1 MVLGK
6 MCSHVNIRLK
16 VSNNKNLK
24 SSNIRK
30 AFISTKGVGH
40 KIMFKKFYM
49 LFLVLL
55 LALSG
60 CGHKEKTVQ
69 KENNKPSESGKVPD
83 TIKES
88 TPKYIF
94 PLTGIETKAIQENRS
109 VAVMINN
116 YPAARPQ
123 SGLAEADIVY
133 EVLAEGDITR
143 FLAIYQS
150 EQPKRIGPVRS
161 ARDYFIHLAKGYGSF
176 YVAHGYSPEAYKMLS
191 SGYIDNIN
199 GIQYD
204 GTLFKRSS
212 DRKPPH
218 NSYISYENILKGA
231 KLKHYEMNTPPD
243 SLDFMQKVQVSGQDA
258 KSIMIHYSQNS
269 LFNVEYEYDAET
281 EKFKRFS
288 GGEQTADLES
298 KRPVLIDNLF
308 IVESEHKVIDK
319 KGRRDINLTS
329 GGKAYLFQ
337 KGKYREVEWRNVDDR
352 ILPFINGEKVK
363 FVPGKTWINIVPNL
377 NIVGIDK

>member
-1 MVLGK
+1 M
-6 MCSHVNIRLK
+6 H
-16 VSNNKNLK
+16 
-24 SSNIRK
+24 
-30 AFISTKGVGH
+30 
-40 KIMFKKFYM
+40 KKFYI
-49 LFLVLL
+49 FAVILL

-69 KENNKPSESGKVPD
+69 QEPNKPPESGEVSRNVKD
-83 TIKES
+83 LS
-88 TPKYIF
+88 PKYPY
-94 PLTGIETKAIQENRS
+94 PLTGIEAKKPSENRS

-150 EQPKRIGPVRS
+150 EKPKRIGPVRS
-161 ARDYFIHLAKGYGSF
+161 ARDYFIHLAKGYGSL
-176 YVAHGYSPEAYKMLS
+176 YIAHGYSPEAYEMLS
-191 SGYIDNIN
+191 AGYIDNIN
-199 GIQYD
+199 GMQYD

-231 KLKHYEMNTPPD
+231 KLKHYEMNTPPSD
-243 SLDFMQKVQVSGQDA
+243 LDFMKADEAEQVSGQDG
-258 KSIMIHYSQNS
+258 KSIMIHYSHDS
-269 LFNVEYEYDAET
+269 LFNVEYEYDADT
-281 EKFKRFS
+281 EKYKRFS

-298 KRPVLIDNLF
+298 KRPVLLDNLF
-308 IVESEHKVIDK
+308 IVATEHKVMDE

-337 KGKYREVEWRNVDDR
+337 KGKYREVEWRNVDGR
-352 ILPFINGEKVK
+352 ILPFENGEEVK

>member
-1 MVLGK
+1 
-6 MCSHVNIRLK
+6 
-16 VSNNKNLK
+16 
-24 SSNIRK
+24 
-30 AFISTKGVGH
+30 
-40 KIMFKKFYM
+40 MFKRFYI
-49 LFLVLL
+49 LVVVLL

-60 CGHKEKTVQ
+60 CAHKEKTVQ
-69 KENNKPSESGKVPD
+69 KETNKPSEGGKVSD
-83 TIKES
+83 TVKES
-88 TPKYIF
+88 TPKYTY
-94 PLTGIETKAIQENRS
+94 PLTGIEAKESPENRT

-123 SGLAEADIVY
+123 SGIAEADIVY

-161 ARDYFIHLAKGYGSF
+161 ARDYFINLAKGYGSL
-176 YVAHGYSPEAYKMLS
+176 YIAHGYSPEAYEMLS

-199 GIQYD
+199 GMQYD

-218 NSYISYENILKGA
+218 NSYISYDNILKGA
-231 KLKHYEMNTPPD
+231 KLKHYEMNTPPN
-243 SLDFMQKVQVSGQDA
+243 SLDFMKADETAEVTGQDA
-258 KSIMIHYSQNS
+258 KNIMISYSHNS
-269 LFNVEYEYDAET
+269 LFNVEYKYDADT
-281 EKFKRFS
+281 EKYKRFS
-288 GGEQTADLES
+288 GGEQTADLDS
-298 KRPVLIDNLF
+298 KRPVLLDNLF
-308 IVESEHKVIDK
+308 IVRTEHKVIDE

-337 KGKYREVEWRNVDDR
+337 KGKYREVEWRNVDGR
-352 ILPFINGEKVK
+352 ILPFENGEKIK

-377 NIVGIDK
+377 NTVGINK

>member
-1 MVLGK
+1 MY
-6 MCSHVNIRLK
+6 
-16 VSNNKNLK
+16 
-24 SSNIRK
+24 
-30 AFISTKGVGH
+30 
-40 KIMFKKFYM
+40 KKFYI
-49 LFLVLL
+49 LAVVLL
-55 LALSG
+55 IALSG
-60 CGHKEKTVQ
+60 CGHKDKTVQ
-69 KENNKPSESGKVPD
+69 KETKNPSENGEVSGKV
-83 TIKES
+83 KES
-88 TPKYIF
+88 IPKYIF
-94 PLTGIETKAIQENRS
+94 PLTGIEAKESPKNRS

-161 ARDYFIHLAKGYGSF
+161 ARDYFINLAKGYGSL
-176 YVAHGYSPEAYKMLS
+176 YIAHGYSPEAYEMLS

-199 GIQYD
+199 GMQYD

-231 KLKHYEMNTPPD
+231 KLKQYEMDTPP
-243 SLDFMQKVQVSGQDA
+243 SGLDFMKADETSKVSGQDA
-258 KSIMIHYSQNS
+258 KSIMIRYSHDS
-269 LFNVEYEYDAET
+269 TFNVEYEYDADT
-281 EKFKRFS
+281 EKYKRFS
-288 GGEQTADLES
+288 GGVQTADLES
-298 KRPVLIDNLF
+298 NRPVLLDNLF
-308 IVESEHKVIDK
+308 VVETEHKVIDE

-337 KGKYREVEWRNVDDR
+337 KGKYHEVEWRNVDGR
-352 ILPFINGEKVK
+352 ILPYENGNKVK
-363 FVPGKTWINIVPNL
+363 FEPGKTWINIVPNL
-377 NIVGIDK
+377 NMVGIDK

>member
-1 MVLGK
+1 M
-6 MCSHVNIRLK
+6 
-16 VSNNKNLK
+16 
-24 SSNIRK
+24 
-30 AFISTKGVGH
+30 H
-40 KIMFKKFYM
+40 KKLYMFA
-49 LFLVLL
+49 VILL

-60 CGHKEKTVQ
+60 CAHKEKTVHN
-69 KENNKPSESGKVPD
+69 EPNKPPESGEVSENE
-83 TIKES
+83 KES
-88 TPKYIF
+88 LPKYSY
-94 PLTGIETKAIQENRS
+94 PLTGAEAKEPSENRS

-150 EQPKRIGPVRS
+150 EKPKRIGPVRS
-161 ARDYFIHLAKGYGSF
+161 ARDYFIHLAKGYSSL
-176 YVAHGYSPEAYKMLS
+176 YIAHGYSPEARKMLS

-199 GIQYD
+199 GMQYD

-231 KLKHYEMNTPPD
+231 KLKHYQMNTPP
-243 SLDFMQKVQVSGQDA
+243 SGLDFMNAAETMQVHGQDA
-258 KSIMIHYSQNS
+258 KNVRIHYSHEP
-269 LFNVEYEYDAET
+269 LFNVEYEYNADS
-281 EKFKRFS
+281 EKYKRFS

-298 KRPVLIDNLF
+298 KRPVLLDNLF
-308 IVESEHKVIDK
+308 IVETKHKVIDG

-337 KGKYREVEWRNVDDR
+337 KGKYREVEWRNIDGR
-352 ILPFINGEKVK
+352 ILPFENGEKVK